1 VEGKVDIEDRRYRSG
16 QLIDLFGHVTELIRQ
31 TRFVPGAVDS
41 LRRTLDW
48 VGLDYDEGEFSPL
61 LIVIGKV
68 LIPSRDR
75 SRRIERSIYAVRA
88 TRHISAIQPTT
99 HIGKLTLM
107 MYPSRAELRM

>member
-1 VEGKVDIEDRRYRSG
+1 MDIEDRRYGSG
-16 QLIDLFGHVTELIRQ
+16 QLIHSERDVVELIRQ

-61 LIVIGKV
+61 LMVIGTV

-99 HIGKLTLM
+99 HIGELTLENH
-107 MYPSRAELRM
+107 PSRAELRM